1 MPKPDVAA
9 PLPKPTWLGRT
20 LPSGLRVVA
29 SLGETVDGAFFS
41 AVYPTGLEVALLVPR
56 YSRDQAT
63 DSVVLER
70 VRERILKAI
79 EIKHTNVAG
88 VYATG
93 ETTDGS
99 LYIVL
104 ERLIGEPLSAI
115 LAARGTLP
123 LAEALNLCLQACA
136 GLQAA
141 HALGIV
147 HGNLSPNGLLVGR
160 AADGRPV
167 LKIIGFRLDPS
178 HPPQEPGP
186 PGRPDTSAQYA
197 SPERLAGQVADER
210 ADVFSLGA
218 VLNHMIAGLPPTL
231 GEVAD
236 SLPPNVRPVLT
247 MALAEIPLYR
257 FQSMAEL
264 AAAIEPIEQALSRAG
279 NTWTRRP
286 LMRGAAAVSLAATL
300 GLGVWVARHRPIA
313 SGPTPISLEAGEAAG
328 VDRDSAVSAPATIQV
343 APSPP
348 PPPPVRA
355 RDTSSAARPA
365 PAAAAAPAP
374 PPVAIVEDS
383 LNGPKV
389 SPFRQSHPWAAAP
402 GGRYY
407 YRSSCP
413 EALRLPDL
421 VFFKSESEAR
431 ENGFVPTPIP
441 GCN

>member
-1 MPKPDVAA
+1 MPQPDVAA

-141 HALGIV
+141 HALG
-147 HGNLSPNGLLVGR
+147 HGR
-160 AADGRPV
+160 H
-167 LKIIGFRLDPS
+167 PS
-178 HPPQEPGP
+178 
-186 PGRPDTSAQYA
+186 
-197 SPERLAGQVADER
+197 
-210 ADVFSLGA
+210 
-218 VLNHMIAGLPPTL
+218 
-231 GEVAD
+231 
-236 SLPPNVRPVLT
+236 
-247 MALAEIPLYR
+247 
-257 FQSMAEL
+257 
-264 AAAIEPIEQALSRAG
+264 
-279 NTWTRRP
+279 
-286 LMRGAAAVSLAATL
+286 
-300 GLGVWVARHRPIA
+300 A
-313 SGPTPISLEAGEAAG
+313 SGTGCGRS
-328 VDRDSAVSAPATIQV
+328 R
-343 APSPP
+343 
-348 PPPPVRA
+348 
-355 RDTSSAARPA
+355 
-365 PAAAAAPAP
+365 
-374 PPVAIVEDS
+374 
-383 LNGPKV
+383 
-389 SPFRQSHPWAAAP
+389 FR
-402 GGRYY
+402 R
-407 YRSSCP
+407 
-413 EALRLPDL
+413 
-421 VFFKSESEAR
+421 
-431 ENGFVPTPIP
+431 
-441 GCN
+441 